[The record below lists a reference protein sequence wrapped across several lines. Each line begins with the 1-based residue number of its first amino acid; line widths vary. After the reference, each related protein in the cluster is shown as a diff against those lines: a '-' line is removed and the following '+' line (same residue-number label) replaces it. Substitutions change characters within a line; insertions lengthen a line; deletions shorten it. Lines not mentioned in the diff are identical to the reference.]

1 MADQTENTS
10 ASWGEGFTHQYES
23 VLIQSAV
30 RLGGQGACYHR
41 LFGVR
46 DARVRALSKLEAAST
61 LAKDQQKEEFM
72 TYQNQLHPSPVS
84 PTEQERP

>member
-1 MADQTENTS
+1 
-10 ASWGEGFTHQYES
+10 
-23 VLIQSAV
+23 QSAV

-41 LFGVR
+41 LFGVC

-84 PTEQERP
+84 PTERTNLFEQISCRRA